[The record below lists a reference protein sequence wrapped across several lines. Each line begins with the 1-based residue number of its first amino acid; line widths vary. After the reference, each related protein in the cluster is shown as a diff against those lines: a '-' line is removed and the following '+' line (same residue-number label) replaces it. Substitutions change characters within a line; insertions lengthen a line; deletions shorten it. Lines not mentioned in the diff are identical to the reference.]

1 VALLRLEGLHS
12 YYGAAYV
19 LQGVS
24 LDCADGEAVALLGR
38 NGQGKTT
45 VLKSIVSMLVPRR
58 GRVTFQGTDVTGWP
72 SHAIARLGISLVPE
86 GRRIFPALSVL
97 DHLRVPVGSGGVT
110 RAEQL
115 RFVLQ
120 VFPELKEKLP
130 DSARGMSGG
139 QQQLLV
145 IARALM
151 TRPKLLLL
159 DEPMEGLSP
168 KAVKRVIEAL
178 KLIQRA
184 GVTLL
189 FASTSCERAF
199 LVANRAYIIEK
210 GRIVHQAARDE
221 LLGNLEVQ
229 RHYLGVRG

>member
-1 VALLRLEGLHS
+1 MALLELEGVHA
-12 YYGAAYV
+12 YYGLAYV

-24 LDCADGEAVALLGR
+24 LACDDGEAVALLGR

-45 VLKSIVSMLVPRR
+45 TIRSIMSMVVPRR
-58 GRVTFQGTDVTGWP
+58 GSVTFQGTDITGWP
-72 SHAIARLGISLVPE
+72 SHAIARRGVSLVPE

-97 DHLRVPVGSGGVT
+97 DHLRVPVSAGYVD

-115 RFVLQ
+115 KFVFE
-120 VFPELKEKLP
+120 VFPELKEKLNEP
-130 DSARGMSGG
+130 GRGLSGG
-139 QQQLLV
+139 QQQMLV

-151 TRPKLLLL
+151 TRPTMLLL

-168 KAVKRVIEAL
+168 KAIKRVIEAL
-178 KLIQRA
+178 KIIQST
-184 GVTLL
+184 GVTLF

-199 LVANRAYIIEK
+199 LVASRAYIIEK
-210 GRIVHQAARDE
+210 GRIVYQARRDE
-221 LLGNLEVQ
+221 LLANVEVQ